1 MADNTIRSLGIAL
14 AAGFAGTAAMTLSQA
29 IEQRLTGQR
38 RPRTAASVAE
48 NATGMETETEEGRE
62 SLSSGL
68 HWLYGTGLG
77 AALVPL
83 DGISEPMRSLTFLG
97 GVYGAGLALE
107 SMADQQDAPSKKDA
121 TQFGADFVHHLVYA
135 GTATLAYN
143 GLKAAMQGD
152 DDAGSTDALF
162 SSWGKEGGSSA
173 GSGTTSSGMG
183 GSGMGGA
190 TGTGGTTTTGTGVG
204 GTTTG
209 GTMGSTGS
217 STTRTTETTG
227 TGGV

>member
-1 MADNTIRSLGIAL
+1 MADQTFRSLGIAL

-38 RPRTAASVAE
+38 RNKTAASVAE
-48 NATGMETETEEGRE
+48 NATGLETDTEEGRE

-83 DGISEPMRSLTFLG
+83 DGVSEPMRSLTFLG

-107 SMADQQDAPSKKDA
+107 SIADRGEAPSKKDA

-143 GLKAAMQGD
+143 GLKAAVSGD
-152 DDAGSTDALF
+152 EGSGSASSLF
-162 SSWGKEGGSSA
+162 SSWGQDERSGSDTASAASTTGGRSAAGTSGSSTLT
-173 GSGTTSSGMG
+173 GD
-183 GSGMGGA
+183 
-190 TGTGGTTTTGTGVG
+190 GTGGNV
-204 GTTTG
+204 
-209 GTMGSTGS
+209 
-217 STTRTTETTG
+217 RTAQTTG
-227 TGGV
+227 TGGA